1 MNSAP
6 QENPA
11 TTSLTAP
18 ASNALLR
25 RVIIISTIL
34 SLATA
39 DGWMASFQRQPG
51 GELSCRWCWA
61 TLIWGLIGGGTGLYF
76 WRQIWPPP
84 NQPRATRKQI
94 MIGSV
99 VLLLPC
105 LWWLTFPL
113 RFLSG
118 PDFRD
123 VTCGLIAA
131 AIVLSF
137 GAGMV
142 IKLIRAFERSDTLDL
157 ENETP
162 PNPGTS
168 AGKSP
173 EKQNWRGT

>member
-1 MNSAP
+1 MHPAR
-6 QENPA
+6 QENP
-11 TTSLTAP
+11 TAP

-25 RVIIISTIL
+25 RVVIISTIL
-34 SLATA
+34 SLAIA
-39 DGWMASFQRQPG
+39 DGWLASFERLPG

-61 TLIWGLIGGGTGLYF
+61 TLIWSLIGGGTCLYF

-84 NQPRATRKQI
+84 NSPGTNRKRI
-94 MIGSV
+94 ITGSV
-99 VLLLPC
+99 VLLVPC
-105 LWWLTFPL
+105 VWWLTFPL

-157 ENETP
+157 AGEASANPETTSGKPTENR
-162 PNPGTS
+162 NS
-168 AGKSP
+168 
-173 EKQNWRGT
+173 RGT

>member
-6 QENPA
+6 LENAPA
-11 TTSLTAP
+11 TNPTTP
-18 ASNALLR
+18 GSNALPR
-25 RVIIISTIL
+25 RVIIITTIL

-39 DGWMASFQRQPG
+39 DGWMASFEREPG
-51 GELSCRWCWA
+51 GQLSCRWCWA
-61 TLIWGLIGGGTGLYF
+61 TLVWSLIGGGTCLYF

-84 NQPRATRKQI
+84 GYPKAARKKI
-94 MIGSV
+94 ILGSV
-99 VLLLPC
+99 VLLVPC

-137 GAGMV
+137 GACMV

-157 ENETP
+157 ANPAQSEETKLKSAEN
-162 PNPGTS
+162 
-168 AGKSP
+168 P
-173 EKQNWRGT
+173 ESTGS